1 MIKEDY
7 FNLSTMLNLKK
18 PMGVLIKYTQ
28 TRVYDI
34 NNRKHDF
41 AWSRYIQWRQAWVK
55 ECGEH
60 LVCFF
65 IIILFF
71 YSKIELT
78 SSSSFLCMELLGFSP
93 SSPTLGLL
101 CKSQVCSVGVSSWVC
116 SIMAFSLM
124 QLWCSLVSYAPCSS

>member
-1 MIKEDY
+1 
-7 FNLSTMLNLKK
+7 
-18 PMGVLIKYTQ
+18 MGVLIKYTQ

-41 AWSRYIQWRQAWVK
+41 AWSRYIQWRQEWVK
-55 ECGEH
+55 EVGEH

-65 IIILFF
+65 IILSLFI

-78 SSSSFLCMELLGFSP
+78 SSSSFLCKELLGFLP

-101 CKSQVCSVGVSSWVC
+101 CKSQVCNVGVFFLSVFHHQRSSRYAVDAALMFSGIVC
-116 SIMAFSLM
+116 PLFFFIST
-124 QLWCSLVSYAPCSS
+124 